1 MLVLKSKRY
10 SKSDYIVNSII
21 MLNSITNTN
30 NENSSSNTSN
40 RKKTNRGI
48 IFWRNYTNL
57 EKAQMIEK
65 FKSIARNRSIPK

>member
-1 MLVLKSKRY
+1 
-10 SKSDYIVNSII
+10 

-40 RKKTNRGI
+40 RKKTNRGS